1 MEPFKFYWNR
11 INIWAGIKFL
21 IVMLSLY
28 ILSLWIEFPWYL
40 VGTSVLLTW
49 MVVLLGNPRN
59 KILMVFLYLIAGFG
73 VTLLNNYL
81 FDTYWPW
88 LISIFIVTFLG
99 TYLLKYGLQWY
110 MLGWCLILWF
120 YIMPIMGQMGNAQEL
135 ALSHVLGSAAVLI
148 LVSITV
154 LWKRSGK
161 SSTDEEVSEP
171 EPATPVAS
179 WWIITY
185 STIVAVVMVVGLMIG
200 HKYLTD
206 PTMISNAAF
215 MIMVYTGSVLIWKAG
230 LERMIGAIIGI
241 VLGFYLGVL
250 FQSELLGI
258 VIMVVFYFLLLTYVV
273 VNNGLV
279 ILFFLLTISYGW
291 GLQEYETGNALANER
306 ILAELGGVILAGIAI
321 FSLNVIGKFFKAVKE

>member
-1 MEPFKFYWNR
+1 
-11 INIWAGIKFL
+11 
-21 IVMLSLY
+21 
-28 ILSLWIEFPWYL
+28 
-40 VGTSVLLTW
+40 
-49 MVVLLGNPRN
+49 
-59 KILMVFLYLIAGFG
+59 
-73 VTLLNNYL
+73 
-81 FDTYWPW
+81 
-88 LISIFIVTFLG
+88 
-99 TYLLKYGLQWY
+99 
-110 MLGWCLILWF
+110 
-120 YIMPIMGQMGNAQEL
+120 
-135 ALSHVLGSAAVLI
+135 
-148 LVSITV
+148 
-154 LWKRSGK
+154 
-161 SSTDEEVSEP
+161 
-171 EPATPVAS
+171 
-179 WWIITY
+179 
-185 STIVAVVMVVGLMIG
+185 MIG